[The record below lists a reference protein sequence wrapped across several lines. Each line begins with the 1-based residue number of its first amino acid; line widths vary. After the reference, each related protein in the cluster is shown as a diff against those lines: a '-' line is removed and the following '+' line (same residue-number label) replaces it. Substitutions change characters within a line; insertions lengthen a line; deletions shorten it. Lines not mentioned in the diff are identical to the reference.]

1 MSRSATLLYVSLSYI
16 SLRYVTLHFTKL
28 HCNALYC
35 ISPNYTASLNTNDLI
50 SPSFRIAEQSKC
62 FAVHIEL
69 AHTSLEYL
77 MYDENRYGEII
88 QHARVGRVSVC
99 VYSLMAV
106 APPNQQTCGK
116 HTKSSLRAVTRNDQG
131 SLNGPN
137 GLDSLDWLDQAGLCW
152 AGLDWAEMGWT
163 GLDWAGLGC
172 PTN

>member
-1 MSRSATLLYVSLSYI
+1 MSRSATLLYVTLSYI
-16 SLRYVTLHFTKL
+16 TLRHVTLHFTKL

-88 QHARVGRVSVC
+88 QHACVGRVCMCVC
-99 VYSLMAV
+99 VCVCVLHVAV
-106 APPNQQTCGK
+106 MHHGCTVYMWAYRVLCGV
-116 HTKSSLRAVTRNDQG
+116 L
-131 SLNGPN
+131 
-137 GLDSLDWLDQAGLCW
+137 
-152 AGLDWAEMGWT
+152 
-163 GLDWAGLGC
+163 
-172 PTN
+172 